1 MPTVVN
7 REKGEKMVDAAQ
19 AYNEHAEEWSL
30 RLASGNNHAHSLL
43 EKPAMAKLL
52 PDLSGKKILAI
63 GCGSGEE
70 LALLLYKGARQADI
84 VGIDVSEGLISTA
97 GNNFPEATFH
107 VCPMED
113 LSRFADQSFDMVY
126 SSLTMHYAE
135 QWQPIL
141 AEVKRVLKRAG
152 NYLFSTHHPIK
163 WGSLV
168 SRTPSED
175 TFTMGYIRPKA
186 GEPTVNGDYLGTR
199 RIDDVWF
206 GNMTVSYYHRP
217 LGAIMADILASGL
230 RIQAFVEPPPVP
242 QALDIA
248 PGFHAIH
255 SKIPLFMIF
264 DLVSD

>member
-1 MPTVVN
+1 MPTVAN
-7 REKGEKMVDAAQ
+7 RKGGKMVDAAQ
-19 AYNEHAEEWSL
+19 AYNKHAEEWSL

-43 EKPAMAKLL
+43 EKPAMAQLL
-52 PDLSGKKILAI
+52 PDLAGKKILAI

-70 LALLLYKGARQADI
+70 VALLLYRGAQEADI
-84 VGIDVSEGLISTA
+84 VGIDVSESLIATA
-97 GNNFPEATFH
+97 RMNFPKTTFH
-107 VCPMED
+107 VCAMED
-113 LSRFADQSFDMVY
+113 LSRFADRSFDMVY

-141 AEVKRVLKRAG
+141 EQVKRVLKRGG
-152 NYLFSTHHPIK
+152 NYLFSTHHPVK

-168 SRTPSED
+168 TRGASED
-175 TFTMGYIRPKA
+175 TFSMGYIRPKA
-186 GEPTVNGDYLGTR
+186 GTPTVQGDYLGTR

-206 GNMTVSYYHRP
+206 GSMPVSYYHRP
-217 LGAIMADILASGL
+217 LGAIMADVIGSGL
-230 RIQAFVEPPPVP
+230 RIRAFVEPTPISLA
-242 QALDIA
+242 QETA